1 MTVIPF
7 VGKISTTE
15 TEQWIDVLSAQLPGC
30 KIMRFADL
38 ATADRNTAQ
47 VAIVANPDPAE
58 LANLPELKW
67 VQSLWAGVERLVAEL
82 PDDRIHIV
90 RLADSQMADTMAE
103 AVLAWALY
111 LHRDIPRYRTQ
122 QEAKIWLGHTL
133 PLPSERTVGLLGL
146 GALGRRSAEV
156 LRYHDFSVCGW
167 SRSQTQIEGIE
178 TYSGRDGIQT
188 LLRRTNILV
197 CLLPLTSETRGLLN
211 EQTLAHLPKHAAVIN
226 FSRGPILQIKA
237 LIGLLDSGHLSYA
250 VLDVFDK
257 EPLPP
262 ESPLWTHPRITILPH
277 IAAPT
282 NITTAS
288 AIAARHIS
296 EFIETGEM
304 PEGVER
310 KRGY

>member
-7 VGKISTTE
+7 VSGISSTD
-15 TEQWIDVLSAQLPGC
+15 TEQWIAVLSAQLPGFN
-30 KIMRFADL
+30 IERFADL
-38 ATADRNTAQ
+38 AAADRKTAQ

-58 LANLPELKW
+58 LASLPELKW

-90 RLADSQMADTMAE
+90 RLADPQMADTMAE
-103 AVLAWALY
+103 AVLAWTLY
-111 LHRDIPRYRTQ
+111 LHRDMPRYRAQ
-122 QEAKIWLGHTL
+122 QEAKTWLGHTL

-146 GALGRRSAEV
+146 GFLGRRSAEV
-156 LRYHDFSVCGW
+156 LKYHGFSICGW
-167 SRSQTQIEGIE
+167 SRSQAQIEGVE
-178 TYSGRDGIQT
+178 SYSGKEGIQT

-197 CLLPLTSETRGLLN
+197 CLLPLTSETQGLLN
-211 EQTLAHLPKHAAVIN
+211 EQTLAVLPKGAAVIN
-226 FSRGPILQIKA
+226 FSRGSILHIKA
-237 LIGLLDSGHLSYA
+237 LTGLLDSGHLSHA
-250 VLDVFDK
+250 VLDVFDE

-262 ESPLWTHPRITILPH
+262 ESPLWTHPRITVLPH

-282 NITTAS
+282 NIRTAS
-288 AIAARHIS
+288 AIAARNIS

-304 PEGVER
+304 PEGIER